1 MISRYTFKDLRNINH
16 LSIEELSCKT
26 QIESKTLT
34 DIEVDSSNIS
44 FEVVKKL
51 VQFYQISANYIFMG
65 KESEFEAKQID
76 EMIQGTTLSKRVSAL
91 ELVKLE
97 KKLGVN
103 EFSLFQ
109 AVLEISKECDNEQP
123 T

>member
-1 MISRYTFKDLRNINH
+1 MISRYTFKDLRNINR

-26 QIESKTLT
+26 LIPSETLT
-34 DIEVDSSNIS
+34 EIEIDSSDIEYKTFKI
-44 FEVVKKL
+44 L
-51 VQFYQISANYIFMG
+51 VQFYCISADYVFLG
-65 KESEFEAKQID
+65 KQSEFEAKQID

-97 KKLGVN
+97 KKLGLN

-109 AVLEISKECDNEQP
+109 AILELS
-123 T
+123 

>member
-1 MISRYTFKDLRNINH
+1 MTPRYTLKDLRNLNR
-16 LSIEELSCKT
+16 LSIEELSCET
-26 QIESKTLT
+26 LIPSKTLAELE
-34 DIEVDSSNIS
+34 IDSSDIDYGTL
-44 FEVVKKL
+44 KTM
-51 VQFYQISANYIFMG
+51 VQFYCISADYVFLG
-65 KESEFEAKQID
+65 KQSEFEAKQID

-109 AVLEISKECDNEQP
+109 AILGLSKGGQA
-123 T
+123 